1 MKRIVSVIALAAVA
15 MLTLGSAAS
24 ASKSVYFVGK
34 TSQKFDL
41 LFQDVR
47 SPRGEFVSP
56 FSLDANI
63 TCPEGLGGG
72 EAEFT
77 FSGFQIPV
85 VNGKFS
91 FVENDP
97 DTRFHWGGAITG
109 KTSKGTL
116 GIAFPAF
123 ADSGKPVSCTSGAVT
138 WKASE
143 LVPARQGGA
152 ALTPAYRIDIAKN
165 AAGAISV
172 TVTHTS

>member
-1 MKRIVSVIALAAVA
+1 MKRAISVIALAAVA
-15 MLTLGSAAS
+15 MVTLGSAAS

-47 SPRGEFVSP
+47 SPSGEFVSP
-56 FSLDANI
+56 FELDANI
-63 TCPEGLGGG
+63 TCPAGLGGG
-72 EAEFT
+72 EASFT
-77 FSGFQIPV
+77 FSGFEIPV

-97 DTRFHWGGAITG
+97 DTRFHWDGTINAKKST
-109 KTSKGTL
+109 GTL

-123 ADSGKPVSCTSGAVT
+123 ANSGKPVSCTSGAVT

-143 LVPARQGGA
+143 LVPARQGA
-152 ALTPAYRIDIAKN
+152 AASPAFRINITKDAS
-165 AAGAISV
+165 GAISV